1 MDNTFNMEN
10 QCYLPL
16 AQNFCFNSSPDV
28 AFTPTPSLPSAQN
41 ESRPWTFN
49 ELNAAYHNMSYWIDG
64 QYPSSAF
71 ISGATG
77 YGTESLPQHN
87 ALHQEFAYM
96 DYQLTSD
103 ASTVDHV
110 PASSVRLPSTVEE
123 RFDNESDMSPA
134 GSFMAS
140 SPEPRS
146 RSASIAPMSSWSCS
160 SPATTASDRRLSDTP
175 SSYGTDDH
183 YHQVTY
189 SLRDSN
195 SICRMES
202 PRSRKGQAGV
212 LVTQPEIIRKAIGQC
227 DYPGCK
233 KSFRRVEHL
242 KRHKQS
248 HHGEGGQNRFSCEF
262 CGKDNFNRYDNLQ
275 THRRLHTRKNKRQ
288 RSIKFVPAAVSI
300 IEGEE
305 KAKKQK
311 SGFAATPVKSRPYM
325 GKGHV
330 RAFKGI
336 LELQGQQHGVL

>member
-1 MDNTFNMEN
+1 MEN
-10 QCYLPL
+10 QYYLPL
-16 AQNFCFNSSPDV
+16 AQSFCFNSSPDV
-28 AFTPTPSLPSAQN
+28 AFTPTPSLPSPQS
-41 ESRPWTFN
+41 EPRPWTLT

-71 ISGATG
+71 MSGATG
-77 YGTESLPQHN
+77 YGTGSLPQHN

-103 ASTVDHV
+103 ASSVDHV
-110 PASSVRLPSTVEE
+110 PASPVKLPSTIEE
-123 RFDNESDMSPA
+123 RFDNASDMSPA

-146 RSASIAPMSSWSCS
+146 RSGSIAPMSSWSCS
-160 SPATTASDRRLSDTP
+160 SPATTVSDRRFSDTP
-175 SSYGTDDH
+175 SCHNTDNH
-183 YHQVTY
+183 YQQVTH

-202 PRSRKGQAGV
+202 PRKMHTLAEETSRSSQTIHSGSRKGQAGV
-212 LVTQPEIIRKAIGQC
+212 LVTQTEIIRKAIGQC

-288 RSIKFVPAAVSI
+288 RSIKFVPAAVAI

-305 KAKKQK
+305 KAKRQK
-311 SGFAATPVKSRPYM
+311 SGFAATSAKARPYVV
-325 GKGHV
+325 HTS
-330 RAFKGI
+330 R
-336 LELQGQQHGVL
+336 L